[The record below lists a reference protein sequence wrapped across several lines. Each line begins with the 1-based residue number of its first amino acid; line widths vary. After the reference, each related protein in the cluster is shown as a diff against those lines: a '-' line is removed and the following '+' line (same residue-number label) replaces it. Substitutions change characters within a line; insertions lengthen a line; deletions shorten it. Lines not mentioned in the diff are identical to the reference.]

1 MRNEVKCGNIII
13 GGNSRITVQSMT
25 NTNTADV
32 KKTVEQI
39 ILLENAGCD
48 IVRVAVPDFEA
59 AAAVKEIKK
68 EINIPL
74 VVDIHFDYKLAIESI
89 KNGANKVRINPGN
102 IGAEYKVKE
111 VIEACKDYNVPIRIG
126 VNGGSLDPKILKKHG
141 KMCAEALYES
151 MMEHVEILEKNNFT
165 NMVLSVKSTDMKL
178 NIETNE
184 LLYKN
189 TNYPLHI
196 GVTESGNQLE
206 GIVKSSVGIGH
217 LIMSGIGD
225 TIRVSLTDNPLEEI
239 KVGKQILRVTG
250 HLNDKI
256 EIISCPTCGRTK
268 IDLIS
273 LVNAVKERIGE
284 IKVPIKV
291 AVMGCAVNGP
301 GEAKEADIGIAGGD
315 GCAILFKKGV
325 IIRKIDENN
334 IVDELEKEVIKLIDE
349 K

>member
-1 MRNEVKCGNIII
+1 MRNQVKCGNIII
-13 GGNSRITVQSMT
+13 GGNAPITVQSMT

-32 KKTVEQI
+32 DKTVEQI
-39 ILLENAGCD
+39 NLLEKAGCD
-48 IVRVAVPDFEA
+48 IVRVAVPDLEA

-68 EINIPL
+68 SINIPL
-74 VVDIHFDYKLAIESI
+74 VVDIHFDYKLAIEAI
-89 KNGANKVRINPGN
+89 KNGADKVRINPGN
-102 IGAEYKVKE
+102 IGAEYKVQE
-111 VIEACKDYNVPIRIG
+111 VISACKDYDVPIRIG
-126 VNGGSLDPKILKKHG
+126 VNGGSLDSKMLKKHG

-151 MMEHVEILEKNNFT
+151 IIEHVEILEKNSFS

-178 NIETNE
+178 NIDTNE

-217 LIMSGIGD
+217 LIMSGIGN
-225 TIRVSLTDNPLEEI
+225 TIRVSLTDDPIEEI
-239 KVGKQILRVTG
+239 RVGKQILRVTG
-250 HLNDKI
+250 HLNDRI

-268 IDLIS
+268 IDLIT
-273 LVNAVKERIGE
+273 LVNSVKERIGE

-325 IIRKIDENN
+325 IIKKIAEAD
-334 IVDELEKEVIKLIDE
+334 IVDELEKEVRKLIAE

>member
-217 LIMSGIGD
+217 LIMSGIGN